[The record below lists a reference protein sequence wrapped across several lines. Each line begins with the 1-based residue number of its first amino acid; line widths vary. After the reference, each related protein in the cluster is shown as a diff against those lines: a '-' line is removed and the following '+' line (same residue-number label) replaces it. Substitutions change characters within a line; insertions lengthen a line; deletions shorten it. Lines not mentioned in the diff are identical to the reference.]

1 MTKGADPIAPG
12 GEHNS
17 QDGVGLDP
25 ADTDDAEGE
34 LPAETPV
41 TPEAPAPAE
50 EAPLPPEPPAGKA
63 PGLAAGVAAE
73 LVAANAEVIEGKLTP
88 PYWPVRAVPAAC
100 GVAAVCAPAGLDTTT
115 ASGKRMRAVM
125 FRITELRSLVIT
137 MSMTRSRRPEAPAPL
152 HAICGVRRIHPRPR
166 AILAANGEHANAVGA
181 AIAQVNGEADQVYHD
196 LDPRRAI
203 AAAEVRTRMRRRRRR
218 RSQNPETVDVDDMP
232 LALCAGKC
240 AAGAGRSDGRDARPD
255 PALSHQ

>member
-166 AILAANGEHANAVGA
+166 AILAANGGMRT
-181 AIAQVNGEADQVYHD
+181 
-196 LDPRRAI
+196 LS
-203 AAAEVRTRMRRRRRR
+203 VRQSR
-218 RSQNPETVDVDDMP
+218 RSTAKPIKSIMIST
-232 LALCAGKC
+232 L
-240 AAGAGRSDGRDARPD
+240 AGRSLPPRCE
-255 PALSHQ
+255 PACAGAAGVDRKIPKPLMSTTCRSPYVPENALRVPVGVTGEMPAPTPR

>member
-1 MTKGADPIAPG
+1 VTKGADPIAPG

-25 ADTDDAEGE
+25 AGTDDAEGE

-41 TPEAPAPAE
+41 APEAPAPAE

-125 FRITELRSLVIT
+125 FCITELRSLVIT
-137 MSMTRSRRPEAPAPL
+137 MSMTRSRRPEAPAAL
-152 HAICGVRRIHPRPR
+152 QAICGVRRIHPRPR
-166 AILAANGEHANAVGA
+166 AVAAANGEHANAVGA
-181 AIAQVNGEADQVYHD
+181 AIAQVNGEAEQVYHD
-196 LDPRRAI
+196 LDPRR
-203 AAAEVRTRMRRRRRR
+203 
-218 RSQNPETVDVDDMP
+218 RSLPPRCEP
-232 LALCAGKC
+232 ACAG
-240 AAGAGRSDGRDARPD
+240 AAGVDRKIPKPLMSTTCRSPYVPENALRVPVGVTGEM
-255 PALSHQ
+255 PASTPH